1 MSALFVFCGASV
13 RFAGIAAVGS
23 DRERKVDMD
32 KKKRLNRLFGKDGK
46 TIMVALDG
54 FGFSSHTAGVDFS
67 VKNVKNL
74 LKHGLNCALVTYGQA
89 QMFADDLLDVPTV
102 LRVDGSVDVFD
113 GEVPKTAQFFDVT
126 DALKLGAD
134 GVVCMTFP
142 GGGQE
147 REEFSHKM
155 LTSLAKQGEEWNV
168 PVLAE
173 TLPCSYPVLE
183 KFPNSGNPDY
193 IKTAARLGAE
203 YGADVIKTRFT
214 GDIETDRQIVEN
226 ARRPTVALGGPKTD
240 NETYFRYVFNLMQA
254 GVCGIA
260 CGRNITQD
268 KNPVGKV
275 AALSALI
282 HEGKTVE
289 EALRIYEQVRSE
301 E

>member
-1 MSALFVFCGASV
+1 M
-13 RFAGIAAVGS
+13 
-23 DRERKVDMD
+23 
-32 KKKRLNRLFGKDGK
+32 
-46 TIMVALDG
+46 
-54 FGFSSHTAGVDFS
+54 
-67 VKNVKNL
+67 
-74 LKHGLNCALVTYGQA
+74 
-89 QMFADDLLDVPTV
+89 
-102 LRVDGSVDVFD
+102 
-113 GEVPKTAQFFDVT
+113 
-126 DALKLGAD
+126 
-134 GVVCMTFP
+134 
-142 GGGQE
+142 
-147 REEFSHKM
+147 
-155 LTSLAKQGEEWNV
+155 
-168 PVLAE
+168 
-173 TLPCSYPVLE
+173 
-183 KFPNSGNPDY
+183 
-193 IKTAARLGAE
+193 
-203 YGADVIKTRFT
+203 IKTRFT